1 MRPAKSRIGGAGS
14 EAAGSVAPEFAS
26 DDQFVSYA
34 AFQSITR
41 RFTREE
47 FLQFIDSERER
58 SDKGRDDQ
66 RHRREHEE
74 IKNQLRR
81 IREPQVRRQ
90 VEVVFACDFDVPC
103 GFRCGSSISA
113 DQFYVVREFDKFA
126 LCCKTCATTKET
138 AGCGTDERI
147 MTRYRAD
154 AWILYHGRNVRGHCY
169 HCGPESRKMHV
180 LLTAWHA
187 GHDIPDSKNGSREA
201 TNMAPLHAGCNRDQ
215 GVETFKEYQ
224 EDY

>member
-1 MRPAKSRIGGAGS
+1 MAKICDDLFFYSQVWTRLDILEAWSDWSPKVALLDAGNKS
-14 EAAGSVAPEFAS
+14 KSVPTSWFMAVTANP
-26 DDQFVSYA
+26 
-34 AFQSITR
+34 
-41 RFTREE
+41 
-47 FLQFIDSERER
+47 
-58 SDKGRDDQ
+58 
-66 RHRREHEE
+66 
-74 IKNQLRR
+74 
-81 IREPQVRRQ
+81 P
-90 VEVVFACDFDVPC
+90 
-103 GFRCGSSISA
+103 
-113 DQFYVVREFDKFA
+113 REFDKFT
-126 LCCKTCATTKET
+126 LCCQTCATTKET